1 MKYKENPKADL
12 PILQIHPEDLI
23 RIEKMK
29 VMNGDS
35 KAIIILTIILVMMD
49 LMMMMMMKN
58 KVR

>member
-12 PILQIHPEDLI
+12 PILQIHPEDLM
-23 RIEKMK
+23 RIEKME

-35 KAIIILTIILVMMD
+35 KAIIILTIILVLME
-49 LMMMMMMKN
+49 LMMMKMIKN